1 MAKWISQFAIAMS
14 LVAAVTTLS
23 FAGPSMASSD
33 AVPLPSEVIPRVAG
47 GEGLIDGDLFAGID
61 ADAVYFTPGFFD
73 PAADDFWS
81 YVMIWRA
88 NTDITKSPSDIG
100 LMLTEYYNK
109 LAKAKVTRVLT
120 GADPN
125 APDRAVFAIT
135 TLDPFVTKGPIA
147 LNVRMS
153 RVACP
158 SGSADFVFVLSP
170 SRPLLK
176 KDGALMALAE
186 KAACTEW
193 PDKTADEATG
203 AADNVTQD

>member
-1 MAKWISQFAIAMS
+1 MAKSISQFAIAIS
-14 LVAAVTTLS
+14 LVAVVTAPS

-109 LAKAKVTRVLT
+109 LAKAKATRVLT

-147 LNVRMS
+147 LNAVMLRQVCDGGHIDLVFRLS
-153 RVACP
+153 PNRPLIKGGGQLAQVAETVAC
-158 SGSADFVFVLSP
+158 ADFGP
-170 SRPLLK
+170 
-176 KDGALMALAE
+176 AE
-186 KAACTEW
+186 
-193 PDKTADEATG
+193 
-203 AADNVTQD
+203 